1 MRQQI
6 FTALLFF
13 LVLGLGAEMRPLV
26 IEDFDDGQ
34 VSLRSWADEDLEPTA
49 WYLDSVNTHVSSAYS
64 LCLSGNTWKEQS
76 ISPIPTDVNTVI
88 SLAAYYQSGATV
100 QGLGFSDGENQLFYS
115 ISGTRILDLEAW
127 VPVYQGAFPSYSW
140 QEYRLP
146 VGADWESFFGYYPT
160 ITSLIYVSDLDNTY
174 ARSVW
179 FDSIMNITSD
189 LPVAP
194 QVSISA
200 ASPVWLNQR
209 QVSLQFEAIIN
220 DPDSDTFS
228 YLWSFGD
235 GQSSTEA
242 APLHIY
248 QVTDAHQYT
257 VNLRL
262 TDDSGMVGLAST
274 QVNISHGPSS
284 LPLTMNFVGDVM
296 LARRYENQI
305 IPQYGVNSIFAPT
318 FSMLGGAADITA
330 ANLEVVLANTGSP
343 HPTKSV
349 TYRGNPNNING
360 LVYAGIDIVGLAN
373 NHTLDYGLPALQQM
387 QTLLDANGIL
397 HSGAGANAYKANLPA
412 FINRKGLSIAFLRSS
427 DRTGQY
433 NNAQPFLHAGFDKY
447 GFAYMTPYYIQEQIA
462 AVEGVADLK
471 IVELHSGSEYS
482 LEPGTDYGKSN
493 PYLGDTQDEDYQYR
507 SDIPHQW
514 DRQIRQ
520 TAIDCGADLVVVHHP
535 HIIHGLELYHGKVIA
550 HSLGNFAFDLDYP
563 ECMNSMILYVD
574 AYENGFR
581 NHHVRPVYINSY
593 IPKPATGQLGI
604 YILDYIAMKS
614 RELDTIVVVDKQDLS
629 AWVPL
634 EPENLVSQESV
645 LEINTT
651 FEAFEE
657 GWQISKP
664 IKLPRYGSI
673 SSVDE
678 IQPAQD
684 AELRLGSELI
694 WYGNF
699 EDEGSTLWS
708 VPQFSSNAVDGERSA
723 QLSANPHGSTTAT
736 ISKKI
741 KLYDN
746 EKTLTLHGWM
756 RSENAASANIQ
767 IRFYNSRNSSYVM
780 ESYSISE
787 DLIGTNPWIW
797 QYKEFIPPANAWY
810 FDIRL
815 SVEGGST
822 GAAQAWFDNV
832 GLIEWTPYSPAIALS
847 EVMHPNNYYWFQL
860 RTAEGVKSLNCRIT
874 ETDYLQQTQ
883 RLKRAQPVA
892 QIPLN
897 IYPNPFNPET
907 TIDFDLP
914 QSAQTSL
921 KIYNVR
927 GQLLRTLVDEML
939 PSGHH
944 RYSWDGRDQRGD
956 KVSSG
961 LHFIKIHCGDK
972 STIRKA
978 ILMK

>member
-1 MRQQI
+1 MRQLT
-6 FTALLFF
+6 FTALILFF
-13 LVLGLGAEMRPLV
+13 VLGLSAQMRPIV
-26 IEDFDDGQ
+26 IEDFDDGE
-34 VSLRSWADEDLEPTA
+34 LTLTSWADEDLEPTA
-49 WYLDSVNTHVSSAYS
+49 WYLDSVNTHAASAYS

-76 ISPIPTDVNTVI
+76 VSPIPTDINTVI
-88 SLAAYYQSGATV
+88 SMAAYSQSGANV
-100 QGLGFSDGENQLFYS
+100 QGMGFSDGENQLFYS
-115 ISGTRILDLEAW
+115 ISGTLILDLEAW
-127 VPVYQGAFPSYSW
+127 IPVYQGAFPSYSW

-160 ITSLIYVSDLDNTY
+160 LTSLIYVSDLDNTY
-174 ARSVW
+174 PRSVW
-179 FDSIMNITSD
+179 FDSIMNVTSD
-189 LPVAP
+189 LPVPP

-200 ASPVWLNQR
+200 TSPVRINQR
-209 QVSLQFEAIIN
+209 QVSLQFEALIN

-228 YLWSFGD
+228 YFWSFGD
-235 GQSSTEA
+235 GQTSTEA
-242 APLHIY
+242 APFHIY
-248 QVTDAHQYT
+248 QATDAHQYT
-257 VNLRL
+257 VTLRL
-262 TDDSGMVGLAST
+262 TDESGMLGLAST
-274 QVNISHGPSS
+274 QVNISPGPSS

-318 FSMLGGAADITA
+318 FSMLGGAADVTS
-330 ANLEVVLANTGSP
+330 ANLEVVLANTGIR

-349 TYRGNPNNING
+349 TYRGNPANVSG
-360 LVYAGIDIVGLAN
+360 LVFAGIDIVGLAN
-373 NHTLDYGLPALQQM
+373 NHTLDYGLPALQQT

-397 HSGAGANAYKANLPA
+397 YSGAGANAYEANLPA

-433 NNAQPFLHAGFDKY
+433 NNAQPFLHAGFDKF
-447 GFAYMTPYYIQEQIA
+447 GFAYMTPYYIQKQID

-471 IVELHSGSEYS
+471 IVELHAGSEYS
-482 LEPGTDYGKSN
+482 LEPGTDYGKNN

-520 TAIDCGADLVVVHHP
+520 TAIDSGADLVVVHHP
-535 HIIHGLELYHGKVIA
+535 HIIHGLELYNGKVIA
-550 HSLGNFAFDLDYP
+550 HSLGNFVFDLDYP
-563 ECMNSMILYVD
+563 ECMNTMILYAD
-574 AYENGFR
+574 AYADGFR
-581 NHHVRPVYINSY
+581 NHHVRPVYIDAY

-614 RELDTIVVVDKQDLS
+614 RELDTMVVVDKQDLS

-634 EPENLVSQESV
+634 EPENVPSQESV
-645 LEINTT
+645 FETNTT
-651 FEAFEE
+651 FDALEE
-657 GWQISKP
+657 GWQISRP

-673 SSVDE
+673 SSVNE

-699 EDEGSTLWS
+699 EDEGCSLWA
-708 VPQFSSNAVDGERSA
+708 VPEFSANAVDGERAA
-723 QLSANPHGSTTAT
+723 QLSANPYGSATAT

-746 EKTLTLHGWM
+746 DKTYTLHGWI
-756 RSENAASANIQ
+756 RSENAAAANIQ
-767 IRFYNSRNSSYVM
+767 VRFYNSRISNTPMVSYN
-780 ESYSISE
+780 ITE
-787 DLIGTNPWIW
+787 DLIGTNPWTW
-797 QYKEFIPPANAWY
+797 YYQELSLPANAWY
-810 FDIRL
+810 FDIQL
-815 SVEGGST
+815 SVAGGNT
-822 GAAQAWFDNV
+822 GDAQAWFDNV
-832 GLIEWTPYSPAIALS
+832 GLIEWTPYSPATALS

-860 RTAEGVKSLNCRIT
+860 RTAEGVKSLSCRIT

-883 RLKRAQPVA
+883 RLQRTPPVA

-897 IYPNPFNPET
+897 IYPNPFNPDT

-914 QSAQTSL
+914 QNAHTSL
-921 KIYNVR
+921 KIYNVK
-927 GQLLRTLVDEML
+927 GQLLRTLVDETL
-939 PSGHH
+939 PIGHY
-944 RYSWDGRDQRGD
+944 RYSWDGRDQRGG

-972 STIRKA
+972 SAIRKA
-978 ILMK
+978 ILLK